1 MQRMDWDDIRFV
13 LAVAREGS
21 LSGAARRLGVNH
33 ATVLRRVTGFEEG
46 LGVAIFARSAR
57 GYRIAPHRARVL
69 AAMQAME
76 EAALGVERALTAAR
90 APLAGVV
97 RVTST
102 DSVCLAI
109 LPPILAR
116 LQAEAEGLTIELSAQ
131 NQHSDLARMDADI
144 AVRPA
149 ESLPAE
155 LVGEAAGKMGFG
167 VYAAPGGEAKWL
179 GLSGPLTRVGAA
191 RWMAEAV
198 PDDQVAGRSDSFL
211 VLREMAAAG
220 QGRAVLP
227 CVLGDDDARLVR
239 FEGAMPEMAVD
250 LWVASHADL
259 AEVPR
264 IRTVRAMLLAALRKD
279 SPRWLGRTGG

>member
-21 LSGAARRLGVNH
+21 LSGAARALGVNH

-46 LGVAIFARSAR
+46 LGVAIFERTAR
-57 GYRIAPHRARVL
+57 GYRIAPRRARVL

-90 APLAGVV
+90 APLAGLV

-102 DSVCLAI
+102 DTICQAV
-109 LPPILAR
+109 LPPIVAH

-131 NQHSDLARMDADI
+131 NQHADLARMDADI

-149 ESLPAE
+149 DRLPDE
-155 LVGEAAGKMGFG
+155 LVGEVVGQLGFG
-167 VYAAPGGEAKWL
+167 VYAAPGGETAWL
-179 GLSGPLTRVGAA
+179 GLSGPLTRVRPA
-191 RWMAEAV
+191 RWMEETQPAR
-198 PDDQVAGRSDSFL
+198 QIAGRSDSFL

-227 CVLGDDDARLVR
+227 CVLGDADSRLVR
-239 FEGAMPEMAVD
+239 LAGAMPEMKVD
-250 LWVASHADL
+250 LWVASHADM

-264 IRTVRAMLLAALRKD
+264 IKAVRAMLLKALRQD
-279 SPRWLGRTGG
+279 SPRWLGQASG